1 MVPGLSDCRSRNA
14 SDLLPRNLKQDVGE
28 DKKFTRR
35 DWRAARTKLVQ
46 ERPRHTSAFGIGTY
60 AGCSGLRFIGL
71 KGQRRS
77 LAHQAAELN
86 SQTQTRRCWTG
97 FGVGSRS

>member
-28 DKKFTRR
+28 DKKVTRR
-35 DWRAARTKLVQ
+35 DWRASRTTLVQ

-60 AGCSGLRFIGL
+60 AGCSGLRLIGR
-71 KGQRRS
+71 KGQSRS
-77 LAHQAAELN
+77 LGHQAEEMD
-86 SQTQTRRCWTG
+86 SQTQTRICCTVFR
-97 FGVGSRS
+97 